1 MVNDLKKMNFFLLLC
16 IAALFSL
23 NMFLVRDLRETTD
36 RAAELSAQ
44 VYNLGSMLG
53 EQNAAS
59 RAQMTISEVTSL
71 D

>member
-23 NMFLVRDLRETTD
+23 NMFLVRDLRETTE

-44 VYNLGSMLG
+44 VYSLGSMLG
-53 EQNAAS
+53 EKQAAD
-59 RAQMTISEVTSL
+59 RAEMTISEVAAL

>member
-16 IAALFSL
+16 IAALLSL
-23 NMFLVRDLRETTD
+23 NMFLVRDLRETTE

-44 VYNLGSMLG
+44 VYSLGSMLG
-53 EQNAAS
+53 EKQAAD
-59 RAQMTISEVTSL
+59 RAEMTISEVASL